1 MKKYLKLTS
10 VFLSLLLLIAS
21 LCSCSQ
27 KREKIVDVISTASSV
42 FINGE
47 QNETVEASMGAF
59 KGKQGDSI
67 EFRFGEPQEFNTFFI
82 TEKTAT
88 VRQFNIFAE
97 IDGEF
102 QLIYTGKLITAENI
116 TFETVTAT
124 AFKFTVVNTEIGQN
138 EFIIQSI
145 SAYNIEQSAEQ
156 R

>member
-1 MKKYLKLTS
+1 MKKYLKLIS
-10 VFLSLLLLIAS
+10 IFICLLLLITS

-27 KREKIVDVISTASSV
+27 KREKIVDVISTATSV

-67 EFRFGEPQEFNTFFI
+67 EFRFEEPQEFNTVFI

-97 IDGEF
+97 IDGKF

-124 AFKFTVVNTEIGQN
+124 AFKFTVVNTEIGSD
-138 EFIIQSI
+138 EFVIQDI
-145 SAYNIEQSAEQ
+145 SAYNDCH
-156 R
+156 

>member
-1 MKKYLKLTS
+1 MKKYLKLINI
-10 VFLSLLLLIAS
+10 FLCLLLLIMS

-47 QNETVEASMGAF
+47 QSETVEASMGAF

-67 EFRFGEPQEFNTFFI
+67 EFRFDEPQDFNTVFI

-145 SAYNIEQSAEQ
+145 SAYNIKESAE
-156 R
+156 

>member
-1 MKKYLKLTS
+1 MKKHLKLIS
-10 VFLSLLLLIAS
+10 IFICLLLLITS

-27 KREKIVDVISTASSV
+27 KREKIVDVISTATSV

-67 EFRFGEPQEFNTFFI
+67 EFRFEEPQEFNTVFI

-97 IDGEF
+97 IDGKF

-116 TFETVTAT
+116 TDISPNNPDIDSDNMLM
-124 AFKFTVVNTEIGQN
+124 FTVKI
-138 EFIIQSI
+138 
-145 SAYNIEQSAEQ
+145 
-156 R
+156 

>member
-1 MKKYLKLTS
+1 MKKYLKLIS
-10 VFLSLLLLIAS
+10 IFICLLLLITS

-27 KREKIVDVISTASSV
+27 KREKIVDVISTATSV

-67 EFRFGEPQEFNTFFI
+67 EFRFEEPQEFNTVFI

-145 SAYNIEQSAEQ
+145 SAYNDYS
-156 R
+156 

>member
-67 EFRFGEPQEFNTFFI
+67 EFRFGEPQEFNTVFI

-102 QLIYTGKLITAENI
+102 QLIYTGK
-116 TFETVTAT
+116 
-124 AFKFTVVNTEIGQN
+124 FTVVNTEIGQN

-145 SAYNIEQSAEQ
+145 SAYNIEQSAE
-156 R
+156 

>member
-1 MKKYLKLTS
+1 MKKYLKLINI
-10 VFLSLLLLIAS
+10 FLCLLLLIMS

-47 QNETVEASMGAF
+47 QSETVEASMGAF

-67 EFRFGEPQEFNTFFI
+67 EFRFDEPQDFNTVFI

-97 IDGEF
+97 IDGKF

-124 AFKFTVVNTEIGQN
+124 AFKFTVVNTEIGSD
-138 EFIIQSI
+138 EFVIQGI
-145 SAYNIEQSAEQ
+145 SAYNDCH
-156 R
+156 

>member
-1 MKKYLKLTS
+1 MKKIFKT
-10 VFLSLLLLIAS
+10 LSIVLCLLILAS
-21 LCSCSQ
+21 SFCSCGN
-27 KREKIVDVISTASSV
+27 KRERIVDVISTASSV

-67 EFRFGEPQEFNTFFI
+67 EFRFDEPQEFNTVFI

-116 TFETVTAT
+116 TFDTVTAT
-124 AFKFTVVNTEIGQN
+124 AFKFTVVNTEIGSD
-138 EFIIQSI
+138 EFVIQGI
-145 SAYNIEQSAEQ
+145 SAYNDCH
-156 R
+156 

>member
-1 MKKYLKLTS
+1 MKKYLKLINI
-10 VFLSLLLLIAS
+10 FLCLLLLIMS

-27 KREKIVDVISTASSV
+27 KREKIVDVISTSSSV

-47 QNETVEASMGAF
+47 QSETVEASMGAF

-67 EFRFGEPQEFNTFFI
+67 EFRFDEPQDFNTVFI

-145 SAYNIEQSAEQ
+145 SAYNIKESAE
-156 R
+156 

>member
-1 MKKYLKLTS
+1 MKKYLKLIS
-10 VFLSLLLLIAS
+10 IFICLLLLITS

-27 KREKIVDVISTASSV
+27 KREKIVDVISTATSV

-67 EFRFGEPQEFNTFFI
+67 EFRFEEPQEFNTVFI

-97 IDGEF
+97 IDGKF

-124 AFKFTVVNTEIGQN
+124 AFKFTVVNTEIGSD
-138 EFIIQSI
+138 EFVIQGI
-145 SAYNIEQSAEQ
+145 SAYNISESEN
-156 R
+156 

>member
-1 MKKYLKLTS
+1 MKKYLKLIS
-10 VFLSLLLLIAS
+10 IFICLLLLITS

-27 KREKIVDVISTASSV
+27 KREKIVDVISTATSV

-67 EFRFGEPQEFNTFFI
+67 EFRFEEPQEFNTVFI

-124 AFKFTVVNTEIGQN
+124 AFKFTVVNTEIGSD
-138 EFIIQSI
+138 EFVIQGI
-145 SAYNIEQSAEQ
+145 SAYNDCH
-156 R
+156 

>member
-1 MKKYLKLTS
+1 MKKHLKLIS
-10 VFLSLLLLIAS
+10 IFICLLLLIIS

-27 KREKIVDVISTASSV
+27 KREKIVDVISTATSV

-67 EFRFGEPQEFNTFFI
+67 EFRFEEPQEFNTVFI

-97 IDGEF
+97 IDGKF
-102 QLIYTGKLITAENI
+102 QLIYTGKLITAENR

-124 AFKFTVVNTEIGQN
+124 AFKFTVVNTEIGSD
-138 EFIIQSI
+138 EFVIQGI
-145 SAYNIEQSAEQ
+145 SAYNDCH
-156 R
+156 

>member
-1 MKKYLKLTS
+1 MKKYLKLIS
-10 VFLSLLLLIAS
+10 IFICLLLLITS

-27 KREKIVDVISTASSV
+27 KREKIVDVISTATSV

-67 EFRFGEPQEFNTFFI
+67 EFRFEEPQEFNTVFI

-97 IDGEF
+97 IDGKF

-124 AFKFTVVNTEIGQN
+124 AFKFTVVNTEIGSD
-138 EFIIQSI
+138 EFVIQGI
-145 SAYNIEQSAEQ
+145 SAYNDCH
-156 R
+156 